1 MASTAAV
8 LNIMVAANT
17 APASAQLTA
26 LQGQLAKT
34 TAQANSASGAVGG
47 GLAKGSK
54 VGAVGMV
61 ALGAAAFGAGKFLS
75 GAVKV
80 TIDFEQKMSSLR
92 ATTKANAKDMKS
104 LERQAMSMG
113 KATVFSATE
122 AAQAQ
127 IELAKGGLS
136 VSQIL
141 SGGLKSAL
149 ALAAAGELDLATAA
163 STTVNVM
170 KLFGIEGRNAMKVA
184 DMLATAANKTTAD
197 VSDFSMALV
206 QGGSVAKQA
215 GINLNQTVTILEAL
229 AEAGIKGSDA
239 GTSMK
244 AALLQLLNPT
254 TKQAKLAAQ
263 LGLQFTNQNGQLKNA
278 AELSRDLR
286 VATEGMT
293 QAERVKYFAILA
305 GTDGFRTL
313 SSLYDAGPAKLE
325 ALTKAN
331 EAYGSALDI
340 SKEKTD
346 NLAGDL
352 EQLSGSVEDL
362 QLKIGKTGN
371 PAFRGGIQAFTKLID
386 GLGEAILDPSFGNT
400 RFFQQVESIPKAFQS
415 AYYSL
420 RESTASIAASI
431 GNWFKSAWQ
440 TVRQVTNNSISAVIE
455 TVRRIVRGVRGAVE
469 AVQGVLNG
477 GWRSA
482 WRTASGFVS
491 RSVGRMGTSIK
502 SILAPVRETFQSI
515 VRIVKDKFNSAYKA
529 AAGFVGKIGS
539 VLGQIPGVS
548 IGKSIVDK
556 VTGILGLQ
564 RGGPLTG
571 GKASGD
577 SIPAMLERGEYVLNR
592 KAVEKIGVE
601 RLNQI
606 NFRNAPRFQQG
617 GPIGLQ
623 GGGYMDTLIEFPAKF
638 LKPVVNAGTNALEI
652 LMNGPGQFIKMLPKP
667 NLPQPIK
674 GAGPYVIQKAIEF
687 IKQVAQ
693 SPLKDNAWVDSNTF
707 AVANFLASKFGASI
721 SSSYRSPAQNRAAGG
736 VPNSSHTRG
745 TPSNPGAFD
754 FVPPSGG
761 MQSFA
766 GKNIA
771 GIVENMIHDVGSGL
785 HNHIAFFQRGGSVGR
800 GSRALRKGK
809 QKGKGPG
816 FYPGKA
822 QINALNPAIARLVE
836 EITLFERQA
845 GADWSE
851 AGSELSEN
859 ETATLVRQYKKLKDF
874 YEKQR
879 NLIRVAIKALDGS
892 IKAIQ
897 KALKSE
903 KDDKKKD
910 KLKKN
915 LRITESARSRL
926 KARKVELEG
935 LTGRGGLI
943 GDTAF
948 RLQELGVGVTVS
960 PGPSDSELA
969 NLLRDQL
976 AATQRALAVS
986 QAQIPI
992 FQQFMPRFHQG
1003 GIVQGPMGAERP
1015 VMAQA
1020 GEGIFTRDQMRAMG
1034 SQNITVVIEDA
1045 AIDSNRIRVEVDGI
1059 IQDKVSTVRRQGSNR
1074 RFATTR

>member
-26 LQGQLAKT
+26 LQGQLART

-54 VGAVGMV
+54 IGAVGMV
-61 ALGAAAFGAGKFLS
+61 ALGAAALGAGKFLS

-92 ATTKANAKDMKS
+92 ATTKASAKDMKS

-149 ALAAAGELDLATAA
+149 ALAAAGELDLASAA

-170 KLFGIEGRNAMKVA
+170 KLFGIEGRNAMQVA

-215 GINLNQTVTILEAL
+215 GIDLNQTVTILEAL

-263 LGLQFTNQNGQLKNA
+263 LGLEFTNQNGQLKNA

-293 QAERVKYFAILA
+293 QAERVKYLAILA

-331 EAYGSALDI
+331 EQYGSALDI

-386 GLGEAILDPSFGNT
+386 GLGEAILDPSIGNS
-400 RFFQQVESIPKAFQS
+400 RFFQQIQSIPKAAQS
-415 AYYSL
+415 AYTSL
-420 RESTASIAASI
+420 RDSTAGIAADI
-431 GNWFKSAWQ
+431 GDLFGGAWRF
-440 TVRQVTNNSISAVIE
+440 VRKVTGNAISAVIE
-455 TVRRIVRGVRGAVE
+455 RVRRIVSGVRGAVE
-469 AVQGVLNG
+469 AVRGVLAG

-482 WRTASGFVS
+482 WNSAAGFVG
-491 RSVGRMGTSIK
+491 RSVGKMGSSIK
-502 SILAPVRETFQSI
+502 SVLGPVKKTFQSV
-515 VRIVKDKFNSAYKA
+515 VRIVKDKFNEAFRA
-529 AAGFVGKIGS
+529 AATFVGKIGG
-539 VLGQIPGVS
+539 VLGSIPGVGA
-548 IGKSIVDK
+548 GKAILDK

-564 RGGPLTG
+564 RGGVLTG

-592 KAVEKIGVE
+592 RAVEKIGVE

-606 NFRNAPRFQQG
+606 NFSSAPRFQQG

-623 GGGYMDTLIEFPAKF
+623 GGGFMDTLLEFPAKF
-638 LKPVVNAGTNALEI
+638 IKPVINAGTNALEV
-652 LMNGPGQFIKMLPKP
+652 LMNGPQQFIKMLPRP
-667 NLPQPIK
+667 NLPQPIT
-674 GAGPYVIQKAIEF
+674 GAGPYVIEKAIEF

-693 SPLKDNAWVDSNTF
+693 SPLQDNAWVDANTF
-707 AVANFLASKFGASI
+707 QVANFLAGKFGASI
-721 SSSYRSPAQNRAAGG
+721 SSSYRSPAQNAAAGG

-771 GIVENMIHDVGSGL
+771 GITENMIHDVGSGL
-785 HNHIAFFQRGGSVGR
+785 HNHIAFFQRGGLAGR
-800 GSRALRKGK
+800 GFRALRKGK
-809 QKGKGPG
+809 GKKPG
-816 FYPGKA
+816 SYPGQAK
-822 QINALNPAIARLVE
+822 INALNPRIARLLE
-836 EITLFERQA
+836 EIELYERFA

-851 AGSELSEN
+851 AGSDFSEN
-859 ETATLVRQYKKLKDF
+859 ETATLVRQYKKLKFF
-874 YEKQR
+874 YESQR
-879 NLIRVAIKALDGS
+879 NLIRAAIPSLQKAIKRLA
-892 IKAIQ
+892 
-897 KALKSE
+897 KALKDE
-903 KDDKKKD
+903 KDDKKKR
-910 KLKKN
+910 KIQKSLNANK
-915 LRITESARSRL
+915 SALSGLTSR
-926 KARKVELEG
+926 KQELEG

-943 GDTAF
+943 GDVAF
-948 RLQELGVGVTVS
+948 RLNELGVGVSVS
-960 PGPSDSELA
+960 PGPTDSDLA
-969 NLLRDQL
+969 ELLREQL
-976 AATQRALAVS
+976 TQTQRALAVS
-986 QAQIPI
+986 QAQMPI

-1003 GIVQGPMGAERP
+1003 GIVQGPRGAERP

-1034 SQNITVVIEDA
+1034 SSNITVVIEDG
-1045 AIDSNRIRVEVDGI
+1045 AIDSNRIRVEVDGV
-1059 IQDKVSTVRRQGSNR
+1059 IQEKVSTVRRQGSNR